1 MTALNIPY
9 VNLAA
14 VTVHGLVLQPRH
26 TPIVHD
32 DLHLPTR
39 RKGLSDDLRASF
51 QLKPLQVSE
60 REEQVAVVDAPDDE
74 SRAASAE
81 LPLAN

>member
-1 MTALNIPY
+1 MI
-9 VNLAA
+9 
-14 VTVHGLVLQPRH
+14 H
-26 TPIVHD
+26 HD

-51 QLKPLQVSE
+51 QLQPLQVSE
-60 REEQVAVVDAPDDE
+60 REEQVAVVGATDDE
-74 SRAASAE
+74 SRATGAE